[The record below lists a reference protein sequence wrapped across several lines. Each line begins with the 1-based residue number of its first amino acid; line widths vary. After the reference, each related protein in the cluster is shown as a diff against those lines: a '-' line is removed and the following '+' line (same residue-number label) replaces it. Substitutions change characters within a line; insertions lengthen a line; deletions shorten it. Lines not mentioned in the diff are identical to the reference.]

1 MTFGPQPT
9 TSDVLRGVDLS
20 GRTVVLTGGSGG
32 LGFETAR
39 SLGTAG
45 AVVVLLDKDAAR
57 GARSVRRL
65 REVGAT
71 AEYLGLDLTD
81 HDGIRA
87 TSAELVVTCP
97 GIDVLINNAGA
108 VFGER
113 RLTGVGWEATL
124 ATNFLGHFL
133 LTRCLAPALTAA
145 GSARIVNLGSGA
157 HRRSPVVWDD
167 PHFARRPYVPRE
179 AYAQSKTAVA
189 LFTLGLEDRLGES
202 GVHAYTVRPGV
213 TATGL
218 YGDLTDEQQTA
229 FSSRVATGDTG
240 MSVERAAATTV
251 WAATSPDLGA
261 AGGGYLA
268 SCAVAGTPTNPS
280 TDGAHA
286 PWIFDRGEA
295 DRLWRL
301 AEQAVG
307 ERTEQEAS

>member
-20 GRTVVLTGGSGG
+20 GRIVVLTGGSGG

-39 SLGTAG
+39 SLVTAG
-45 AVVVLLDKDAAR
+45 AAVVLLDKDAAR
-57 GARSVRRL
+57 GERSVRRL
-65 REVGAT
+65 RAISAN
-71 AEYLGLDLTD
+71 AEYLVLDLTD

-87 TSAELVVTCP
+87 TAAELVATLP
-97 GIDVLINNAGA
+97 RIDVLINNAGA
-108 VFGER
+108 VFGEH
-113 RLTGVGWEATL
+113 RLTGFGWEATL
-124 ATNFLGHFL
+124 ATNFLGHWV
-133 LTRCLAPALTAA
+133 LTTCLVPALRAATA
-145 GSARIVNLGSGA
+145 ARIVNLGSGA
-157 HRRSPVVWDD
+157 HRRSPMVWDD
-167 PHFARRPYVPRE
+167 PHFAHRPYQPRD

-189 LFTLGLEDRLGES
+189 LCTLGFQNRL

-240 MSVERAAATTV
+240 MAVDQAAATTV
-251 WAATSPDLGA
+251 WAATSPDLGD

-268 SCAVAGTPTNPS
+268 SCAVAGTPEAPS

-286 PWIFDRGEA
+286 PWIFDRAEA
-295 DRLWRL
+295 DRLWQL
-301 AEQAVG
+301 AEQ
-307 ERTEQEAS
+307 QELK